1 MLKSKQKITGQTG
14 NDGTKYFQ
22 IMVPLK
28 YLSKF
33 WRTLEMPSMNCGI
46 NVLFNLVCR
55 MYYSNWNCWQSRTK
69 KTDPKLYVS
78 VVILSAQGNTKLLQQ
93 LKAGFK
99 KIINWNKYQSK
110 PILQTKNRYL
120 NYLNDPSVQEVNRH
134 HLKMMHI
141 IEVTI
146 DIFLRL

>member
-1 MLKSKQKITGQTG
+1 M
-14 NDGTKYFQ
+14 
-22 IMVPLK
+22 
-28 YLSKF
+28 
-33 WRTLEMPSMNCGI
+33 
-46 NVLFNLVCR
+46 
-55 MYYSNWNCWQSRTK
+55 
-69 KTDPKLYVS
+69 
-78 VVILSAQGNTKLLQQ
+78 ILSAQGNTKLLQQ

-110 PILQTKNRYL
+110 PILQIKNRYL